1 MPAVG
6 ISTNFTTRP
15 STVPADD
22 SGKIDPADQHFFLLR
37 LNI

>member
-1 MPAVG
+1 M
-6 ISTNFTTRP
+6 T